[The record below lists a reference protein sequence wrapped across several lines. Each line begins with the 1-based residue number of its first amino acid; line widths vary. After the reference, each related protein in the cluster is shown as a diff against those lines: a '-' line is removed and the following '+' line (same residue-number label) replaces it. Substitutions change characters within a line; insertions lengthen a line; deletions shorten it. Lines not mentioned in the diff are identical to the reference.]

1 MFHERTDDPRVMQ
14 FHFYLNPPELLAL
27 WSPIESQTSE
37 QLTSLSPWMHDFAV
51 EWGYFWIRLNQPE
64 LSAVI
69 ALRPGTTIT
78 IPKGGDAGISAYAS
92 SNA

>member
-1 MFHERTDDPRVMQ
+1 VFQERMDDPRVMQ
-14 FHFYLNPPELLAL
+14 FHFCINPPELLAL
-27 WSPIESQTSE
+27 QSPIESQTGE
-37 QLTSLSPWMHDFAV
+37 QLTSLSPWMRAFAV
-51 EWGYFWIRLNQPE
+51 EWSHFWIRLNQSE